1 MQLIHSFGYGLA
13 DALVAK
19 GDRLADEFGEFIGH
33 GAEAHGR
40 HTLALGPAEVGGEDH
55 LGALIDHPLER
66 GQCGADTGVIIDHH
80 RAVLFGHRHVVV
92 HAGKHAFTLHVQ
104 IVNGEFRHKTGRGE

>member
-1 MQLIHSFGYGLA
+1 MIHSFGYGLA

-55 LGALIDHPLER
+55 LGALIDHRLER
-66 GQCGADTGVIIDHH
+66 RQCGADTGVIIDHH
-80 RAVLFGHRHVVV
+80 RAALFGHRHVVV
-92 HAGKHAFTLHVQ
+92 HAGKHAFTLHIQ